1 MSYFYLDAN
10 GQQQGPVNVNELRKY
25 GVTKDTLVWTPGM
38 NTWQA
43 AGTVPQLAGMF
54 TPIVTPPYQKY
65 GNMYSTQPFNG
76 NYPKASLGN
85 RFLASLL
92 DGLIMT
98 GLAIP
103 AIIAFVA
110 GMVNLENRYS
120 YDDAILLI
128 ILAILLYF
136 IPLVY
141 SFVKDGLGK
150 GQSWGKKAVGLM
162 VVHLPSNT
170 PCTKGQSFLRCLI
183 GLLVNM
189 IPFIGW
195 LIEPIMVLATQDGRR
210 LADQAANT
218 QVIDANRFNY

>member
-1 MSYFYLDAN
+1 MDYFYLDAN
-10 GQQQGPVNVNELRKY
+10 GQQQGPVSVNELRKY
-25 GVTKDTLVWTPGM
+25 GVTKDTMVWTQGM
-38 NTWQA
+38 SNWQA
-43 AGTVPQLAGMF
+43 AGTVPELAGLF
-54 TPIVTPPYQKY
+54 PPVVTPPYQ
-65 GNMYSTQPFNG
+65 QPQQPYQQPQQPG

-85 RFLASLL
+85 RFLAALL

-103 AIIAFVA
+103 AIIFYIIGIA
-110 GMVNLENRYS
+110 MLS
-120 YDDAILLI
+120 DYDSDGAILMFVV
-128 ILAILLYF
+128 AIFLYF

-141 SFVKDGLGK
+141 LFIKDGLGK

-170 PCTKGQSFLRCLI
+170 PCTKGQSFLRSLI
-183 GLLVNM
+183 GLLINM

-195 LIEPIMVLATQDGRR
+195 LIEPIMVLATKDGRR

-218 QVIDANRFNY
+218 QVIDQNLFNN